1 MDNSE
6 ENFSRLRR
14 NLNIF
19 GLFLGFA
26 LGWSREKI
34 FKTVFRLC

>member
-14 NLNIF
+14 NLSIF

-26 LGWSREKI
+26 LGWSWEKI
-34 FKTVFRLC
+34 LKTVFRLC